1 MLAETDILGTYRDPL
16 VLRIGRKCDHVP
28 SRVSYVDAQFERT
41 TIVIAA
47 DIPGSRTWDLIVV
60 EPRGGGG

>member
-16 VLRIGRKCDHVP
+16 VLRTGRKCDHVP

-47 DIPGSRTWDLIVV
+47 DIPETWDLIVV

>member
-16 VLRIGRKCDHVP
+16 VLRTGRKCDHVP
-28 SRVSYVDAQFERT
+28 SRVSYVDAQLESERT

-47 DIPGSRTWDLIVV
+47 DIPGTWDLIVV